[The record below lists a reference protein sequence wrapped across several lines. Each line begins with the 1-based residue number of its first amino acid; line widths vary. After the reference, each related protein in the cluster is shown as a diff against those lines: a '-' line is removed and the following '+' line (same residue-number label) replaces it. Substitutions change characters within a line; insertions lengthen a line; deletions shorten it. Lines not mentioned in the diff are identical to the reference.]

1 MPSLA
6 LSPLAPVLGQRVP
19 LRGPARLLHRSYLR
33 THRQP
38 GAIVTR
44 LTTQAGDVFDA
55 DLASAIE
62 WQLWAFGGFE
72 KHFAELFARLVKPGD
87 RCIDVGA
94 NIGLHTV
101 RLARLAGPEGAVI
114 AIEPDQEL
122 ARRAEHNLEL
132 NGSSAQARVIT
143 AAASDRSG
151 DTVRLYR
158 PDTADTNRG
167 RASVMHHDYL
177 TGPAAM
183 VPTVTLDELS
193 PDPVALIK
201 IDVEGHEEAV
211 VRGAAGLIER
221 CAPAVVY
228 EYAPEILDD
237 PAHTPFGW
245 YAGRDYR
252 QFRIH
257 GARHSLTGREHLVLE
272 PLEDRP
278 AAGGDILAVSAAKV
292 PEMTASTLDDLLS

>member
-33 THRQP
+33 TSRQP
-38 GAIVTR
+38 GAFVTQ
-44 LTTQAGDVFDA
+44 LTTQAGDVFEA

-101 RLARLAGPEGAVI
+101 RLARLVGAEGEVV

-132 NGSSAQARVIT
+132 NQASAQARVIT

-151 DTVRLYR
+151 DTVQLYR

-167 RASVMHHDYL
+167 RASVMHHAYL
-177 TGPAAM
+177 TGPAAT
-183 VPTVTLDELS
+183 VPTVTLDEIS
-193 PDPVALIK
+193 PGPVALIK

-221 CAPAVVY
+221 HGPAVVY
-228 EYAPEILDD
+228 EYAPEILED

-245 YAGRDYR
+245 FADHGYR
-252 QFRIH
+252 QYRIL
-257 GARHSLTGREHLVLE
+257 GARHSLTGREHLVLD
-272 PLEDRP
+272 PIEDRL
-278 AAGGDILAVSAAKV
+278 AVGGDILAVPETKV
-292 PEMTASTLDDLLS
+292 PEMTVSRLDDLLS

>member
-33 THRQP
+33 TSRQP
-38 GAIVTR
+38 GAFVTQ
-44 LTTQAGDVFDA
+44 LTTQAGDVFEA

-72 KHFAELFARLVKPGD
+72 KHFAELFARLVQPGD

-101 RLARLAGPEGAVI
+101 RLARLVGAEGEVI

-132 NGSSAQARVIT
+132 NQASAQARVIT

-151 DTVRLYR
+151 DTVQLYR

-167 RASVMHHDYL
+167 RASVMHHAYL
-177 TGPAAM
+177 TGPAAT
-183 VPTVTLDELS
+183 VPTVTLDEIS
-193 PDPVALIK
+193 PGPVALIK
-201 IDVEGHEEAV
+201 IDVEGHEAAV
-211 VRGAAGLIER
+211 VHGAADTISR
-221 CAPAVVY
+221 HTPSIVF
-228 EYAPEILDD
+228 EYAPQLLGD
-237 PAHTPFGW
+237 PCESPFGW
-245 YAGRDYR
+245 LADRGYR
-252 QFRIH
+252 LFRI
-257 GARHSLTGREHLVLE
+257 RCDRGRLSGRGRLALDYLPEL
-272 PLEDRP
+272 P
-278 AAGGDILAVSAAKV
+278 AEGGDFLAVCPRS
-292 PEMTASTLDDLLS
+292 EASIGSLVR

>member
-33 THRQP
+33 TSRQP
-38 GAIVTR
+38 GAFVTQ
-44 LTTQAGDVFDA
+44 LTTQAGDVFEA

-101 RLARLAGPEGAVI
+101 RLARLVGAEGEVV

-132 NGSSAQARVIT
+132 NQASAQARVIT
-143 AAASDRSG
+143 AAASDRPALPAGHRRHQPRPGQRHAPRLPDRPGGHGPDG
-151 DTVRLYR
+151 DPGRDQ
-158 PDTADTNRG
+158 PGPG
-167 RASVMHHDYL
+167 RAD
-177 TGPAAM
+177 
-183 VPTVTLDELS
+183 
-193 PDPVALIK
+193 
-201 IDVEGHEEAV
+201 
-211 VRGAAGLIER
+211 
-221 CAPAVVY
+221 
-228 EYAPEILDD
+228 
-237 PAHTPFGW
+237 
-245 YAGRDYR
+245 
-252 QFRIH
+252 Q
-257 GARHSLTGREHLVLE
+257 
-272 PLEDRP
+272 DRR
-278 AAGGDILAVSAAKV
+278 
-292 PEMTASTLDDLLS
+292 